1 MAELNTHPVFGE
13 LRWEQEYGWWSTQV
27 RLSAAERLDVIVN
40 PGDDDRFAFIESA
53 AKLYCRAMRAER
65 RILRDALREELLEL
79 YNDTWRRGEEPEL
92 TAKELMSRLKFS
104 LIEIDTVVPITLN
117 YEAAGLFGGHSVAVE
132 VDEELQFQDI
142 DLQG

>member
-104 LIEIDTVVPITLN
+104 
-117 YEAAGLFGGHSVAVE
+117 
-132 VDEELQFQDI
+132 
-142 DLQG
+142 

>member
-1 MAELNTHPVFGE
+1 MAELRTHPVFGD
-13 LRWEQEYGWWSTQV
+13 LRWEQQYSWWSTQV
-27 RLSAAERLDVIVN
+27 RLPKAQQLDVIVN
-40 PGDDDRFAFIESA
+40 PGDDDRFAFIELA
-53 AKLYCRAMRAER
+53 AKLYRRAMRAER

-79 YNDTWRRGEEPEL
+79 YNDTWRRGDEPEL

-132 VDEELQFQDI
+132 VDEELQFQDL